1 MWKALS
7 KTSRSTA
14 AGLLLL
20 VSLSALPAIS
30 YGAETM
36 GQEPETVT
44 LTMEQWARLK
54 ANSEKQNEIIR
65 KQAALWNQLS
75 ASQQQQAET
84 LTKQAETIAAS
95 RKEIEATRASLD
107 RANSLLKK
115 ANESLENQ
123 KKSYQ
128 KLTEETESE
137 LQRKNHEIVVAK
149 RQRDTWAI
157 GAGLIGVLGIFLA
170 VSD

>member
-36 GQEPETVT
+36 EPDRTVT
-44 LTMEQWARLK
+44 ITMTEYMKLRQNAR
-54 ANSEKQNEIIR
+54 
-65 KQAALWNQLS
+65 QLS
-75 ASQQQQAET
+75 KVQKQETEKWNLLSVSQKQQAET
-84 LTKQAETIAAS
+84 LNQQQEEIENSQKEIAET
-95 RKEIEATRASLD
+95 RQSLE

-128 KLTEETESE
+128 KLTEETESV

-157 GAGLIGVLGIFLA
+157 GAGLIGIFGIFLA

>member
-1 MWKALS
+1 MCRLTAGRSARRFAL
-7 KTSRSTA
+7 A
-14 AGLLLL
+14 LLLF
-20 VSLSALPAIS
+20 VSPAILS
-30 YGAETM
+30 GAVTM

-107 RANSLLKK
+107 RANSLLQRQ
-115 ANESLENQ
+115 NESLANQ

-128 KLTEETESE
+128 KLTEETESVF
-137 LQRKNHEIVVAK
+137 QRKNHEIVVAK

-157 GAGLIGVLGIFLA
+157 GAGLIGILGIFLV

>member
-1 MWKALS
+1 MCRLTAGRSARRFAL
-7 KTSRSTA
+7 A
-14 AGLLLL
+14 LLLF
-20 VSLSALPAIS
+20 VSPAILS
-30 YGAETM
+30 GAVTM

-95 RKEIEATRASLD
+95 RKEIEATRASLE

-128 KLTEETESE
+128 KLTEETESV

-157 GAGLIGVLGIFLA
+157 GAGLIGIFGIFLA

>member
-1 MWKALS
+1 MCRLTAGRSARRFAL
-7 KTSRSTA
+7 A
-14 AGLLLL
+14 LLLF
-20 VSLSALPAIS
+20 VSPAILS
-30 YGAETM
+30 GAVTM

-107 RANSLLKK
+107 RANSLLQRQ
-115 ANESLENQ
+115 NESLANQ
-123 KKSYQ
+123 KALYQ
-128 KLTEETESE
+128 KLTEQMESE
-137 LQRKNHEIVVAK
+137 EKKKNHQIKVAK
-149 RQRDTWAI
+149 RQRDAWAI
-157 GAGLIGVLGIFLA
+157 GAIILGAAGIA
-170 VSD
+170 GAIYHG

>member
-1 MWKALS
+1 MCRLTAGRSARRFAL
-7 KTSRSTA
+7 A
-14 AGLLLL
+14 LLLF
-20 VSLSALPAIS
+20 VSPAILS
-30 YGAETM
+30 GAVTM

-65 KQAALWNQLS
+65 KQAALWNLLS
-75 ASQQQQAET
+75 ASQKQQAET
-84 LTKQAETIAAS
+84 LNQQREEIENSQKEMAET
-95 RKEIEATRASLD
+95 RQSLE

-128 KLTEETESE
+128 KLTEETESV
-137 LQRKNHEIVVAK
+137 LQRKNHEIVIAK

>member
-36 GQEPETVT
+36 GPDRTVT
-44 LTMEQWARLK
+44 ITMTEYMKLRQNARQLSK
-54 ANSEKQNEIIR
+54 VQKQETEK
-65 KQAALWNQLS
+65 WNLLS
-75 ASQQQQAET
+75 ASQKQQAET
-84 LTKQAETIAAS
+84 LNQQREEIENSQKEMAET
-95 RKEIEATRASLD
+95 RQSLE

-128 KLTEETESE
+128 KLTEETESV

-157 GAGLIGVLGIFLA
+157 GAGIIGVLGIFLA

>member
-20 VSLSALPAIS
+20 VSLSAFPAIS

-36 GQEPETVT
+36 GPDRTVT
-44 LTMEQWARLK
+44 ITMTEYMKLRQNARQLSK
-54 ANSEKQNEIIR
+54 VQKQEAEK
-65 KQAALWNQLS
+65 WNLLS
-75 ASQQQQAET
+75 ASQKQQAET
-84 LTKQAETIAAS
+84 LNQQREEIENSQKEMAET
-95 RKEIEATRASLD
+95 RQSLE

-115 ANESLENQ
+115 VNESLENQ

-128 KLTEETESE
+128 KLTEETESV

-149 RQRDTWAI
+149 RQRDAWAI

>member
-30 YGAETM
+30 CGAETM
-36 GQEPETVT
+36 GPDRTVT
-44 LTMEQWARLK
+44 ITMTEYMKLRQNARQLSK
-54 ANSEKQNEIIR
+54 VQKQEIEK
-65 KQAALWNQLS
+65 WNLLS
-75 ASQQQQAET
+75 ASQKQQAET
-84 LTKQAETIAAS
+84 LNQQREEIENSQKEMAET
-95 RKEIEATRASLD
+95 RQSLE

-115 ANESLENQ
+115 ASESLENQ

-128 KLTEETESE
+128 KLTEETESV

-149 RQRDTWAI
+149 RQRDAWAI
-157 GAGLIGVLGIFLA
+157 GAGLIGIFGIVRA
-170 VSD
+170 VSG

>member
-1 MWKALS
+1 MESIIENIKKYRGWIIAACFIVCIAGYFMWRGDYGAGSNSYYYNDRVDELRQNARQLS
-7 KTSRSTA
+7 K
-14 AGLLLL
+14 
-20 VSLSALPAIS
+20 VQKQ
-30 YGAETM
+30 ET
-36 GQEPETVT
+36 
-44 LTMEQWARLK
+44 
-54 ANSEKQNEIIR
+54 EK
-65 KQAALWNQLS
+65 WNLLS
-75 ASQQQQAET
+75 ASQKRQAET
-84 LTKQAETIAAS
+84 LNQQREEIENSQKEMAET
-95 RKEIEATRASLD
+95 RQSLE

-128 KLTEETESE
+128 KLTEETESV

-157 GAGLIGVLGIFLA
+157 GAGLIGIFGIFLA